1 MITLYDDPLSG
12 NGYKVRLLL
21 ARLQIPYR
29 LVELDVLKKET
40 RTPAFLAK
48 NPNGRIPT
56 IEFEDGRC
64 LSESDAI
71 LFYFAQG
78 TPLWPDD
85 RFDRADVLR
94 WMFFE
99 QYSHEPYVAV
109 ARFMHHQPTPPAPD
123 LLREKHE
130 KGYAALDVMEGHLAN
145 HDYLA
150 ANPLHDRRYRPLRLH
165 PRRRGRR
172 FRPDALPQHPR
183 LARPGGKPAGPRA
196 HGSRPGGVTLAMRQA
211 ELKC

>member
-150 ANPLHDRRYRPLRLH
+150 ANRCTIADIALYAYTHVAEEGGFDLTPYPSIRDWLDRV
-165 PRRRGRR
+165 
-172 FRPDALPQHPR
+172 ASQ
-183 LARPGGKPAGPRA
+183 PGHVPMGADPA
-196 HGSRPGGVTLAMRQA
+196 
-211 ELKC
+211 E